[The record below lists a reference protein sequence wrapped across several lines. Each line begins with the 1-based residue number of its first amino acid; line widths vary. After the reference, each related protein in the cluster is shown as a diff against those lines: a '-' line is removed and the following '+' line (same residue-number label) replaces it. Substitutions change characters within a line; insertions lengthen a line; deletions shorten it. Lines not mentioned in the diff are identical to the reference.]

1 MNTRKLTL
9 TALLT
14 AIALCI
20 FTAEAQLPSLTAI
33 PGIKLGLANV
43 VTVFAMY
50 ALGPGSTLCIVLVRV
65 TLGCI
70 ATGQMMAF
78 LFSMTGGLLA
88 FCVSALLRRCAFKRL
103 AAVAHNL
110 GQLAVAIAVMGTTA
124 IGYYLPVLLISG
136 VITGAFT
143 GFCGQFT
150 YARLAKSLQI
160 KPIQ

>member
-50 ALGPGSTLCIVLVRV
+50 ALGPGATLCIVLVRV

-70 ATGQMMAF
+70 A
-78 LFSMTGGLLA
+78 
-88 FCVSALLRRCAFKRL
+88 
-103 AAVAHNL
+103 
-110 GQLAVAIAVMGTTA
+110 A

>member
-1 MNTRKLTL
+1 
-9 TALLT
+9 
-14 AIALCI
+14 
-20 FTAEAQLPSLTAI
+20 
-33 PGIKLGLANV
+33 
-43 VTVFAMY
+43 
-50 ALGPGSTLCIVLVRV
+50 
-65 TLGCI
+65 
-70 ATGQMMAF
+70 MMAF

-88 FCVSALLRRCAFKRL
+88 FCVSALLHRRFAPEQMWVVSVF

-110 GQLAVAIAVMGTTA
+110 GQLAVAMAVMGTTA

-150 YARLAKSLQI
+150 YVRLAKSLQI